1 MERKRGRKEER
12 KRGRGRERAR
22 EGERGREGDLA
33 DGLFL
38 QYCSIF
44 RNVLKTV

>member
-1 MERKRGRKEER
+1 MERGEQER
-12 KRGRGRERAR
+12 
-22 EGERGREGDLA
+22 ERGREGEGERGGEGNLA

-44 RNVLKTV
+44 RNVLKTF

>member
-1 MERKRGRKEER
+1 MKRGRE
-12 KRGRGRERAR
+12 G
-22 EGERGREGDLA
+22 EGERGGEGDLA

-44 RNVLKTV
+44 RNVLKTVYFFAHYKK

>member
-1 MERKRGRKEER
+1 MERE
-12 KRGRGRERAR
+12 RGRGREEKREKGR
-22 EGERGREGDLA
+22 EGEGERGGEGNLA

-44 RNVLKTV
+44 RNVLKTF